1 MLVQKTATSWPYD
14 SAVQA
19 ATSITRDRRTPYEV
33 RQDDR
38 DDLARRSSASQGY
51 TPTTLGWRY
60 G

>member
-1 MLVQKTATSWPYD
+1 MLVQKTASSWPYD
-14 SAVQA
+14 SAVKT
-19 ATSITRDRRTPYEV
+19 ATSITNDRRTPYEV

-38 DDLARRSSASQGY
+38 DELSRRSSSQSY